1 MPPTPSNPNAPQR
14 PSANRTP
21 SRAAAID
28 PVRVLRQRWKTIVL
42 WAVVAIFVSGVFQV
56 AAQFVYPIYSGQ
68 VVLRLR
74 PQLGDAK
81 EIFGETTPQEETVAR
96 LAQTEAQQMIS
107 RDILVRAMTHRDI
120 LTTKWHEYFLDS
132 DGQFIIDEAVDD
144 LEDHISA
151 GHRRGTQF
159 FALYWAAHVASDVPT
174 VLNTIVETYLKEL
187 KSESE
192 RKFNSTE
199 EVFVRQQEELDKRI
213 SEMKST
219 VRRFITEQNIPSFDE
234 DPSQTQRG
242 VEELARR
249 IAETTMDLSLVKS
262 QRNQLNAKLEGR
274 LEASEDDVRRA
285 EGDPV
290 LLQLGRDINDM
301 TIALESKKQRFGPDH
316 PEIRATSNVLASGL
330 AQKEKVLAE
339 IVKRDLNAQ
348 FKTVSDRQG
357 GLEDLITKQTS
368 DHELESKR
376 VQELASR
383 VADLEAMKDQ
393 QLQLEEERNEIT
405 KTIGDLRLA
414 SVRKDSVPVEIS
426 QKSLTPRELA
436 FPNWKVVL
444 PGVWFAVVAMGVG
457 IIFLREFL
465 DQRVRFAAELAGLV
479 SGKLLGVIPD
489 LADDESKPA
498 RVEFVVRDAPQSA
511 MAESLRQISTNLSK
525 SIGEQDAKIVGVF
538 SAMPE
543 AGVTSIISNL
553 ASSAAVVG
561 KRVLIIDANFR
572 RPSVARSFALSEQS
586 SGFGDLLAGN
596 IEFAA
601 AIQSAGRGV
610 DVMAA
615 GTTRTLELLDTLRA
629 TEVFKQAREQ
639 YDLVFVDTAPVAI
652 AAESIVIANRV
663 DASVL
668 VVRAMSDQRGL
679 VSRLLGQ
686 LQAQRAQFVGAI
698 LNRPQQTAGGYYK
711 KNARI
716 MTEYGEKSATP
727 TPAAGAA

>member
-1 MPPTPSNPNAPQR
+1 MPPTTSNPSS
-14 PSANRTP
+14 PSRQPVSRAP
-21 SRAAAID
+21 SRAATID
-28 PVRVLRQRWKTIVL
+28 PVRVLRQHWKTIVM
-42 WAVVAIFVSGVFQV
+42 WAVAGIFVSGAFQLGAAVVF
-56 AAQFVYPIYSGQ
+56 PIYSGQ

-74 PQLGDAK
+74 SQLGDAK

-120 LTTKWHEYFLDS
+120 LTTKWHEYFLDD

-144 LEDHISA
+144 LEDDISA

-159 FALYWAAHVASDVPT
+159 FAIYWAAHVASDVPT
-174 VLNTIVETYLKEL
+174 VLNTIVDTYLKEL
-187 KSESE
+187 RSESE

-213 SEMKST
+213 SEMKSS
-219 VRRFITEQNIPSFDE
+219 VRRFITEQNIPSFEE
-234 DPSQTQRG
+234 DSSQTQRG

-301 TIALESKKQRFGPDH
+301 TVGLESKKHRFGPDH
-316 PEIRATSNVLASGL
+316 PEIRASMNLLASGL
-330 AQKEKVLAE
+330 AQKEKVLAD

-348 FKTVSDRQG
+348 FKTVSDRQS
-357 GLEDLITKQTS
+357 GLEDLLKQQTA
-368 DHELESKR
+368 DHAFESKR

-393 QLQLEEERNEIT
+393 QLQLESERNEIT

-414 SVRKDSVPVEIS
+414 SVRKDSIPVDIS

-436 FPNWKVVL
+436 FPNWKIVL
-444 PGVWFAVVAMGVG
+444 PGVWLAVIAMGIGV
-457 IIFLREFL
+457 IFLREFL
-465 DQRVRFAAELAGLV
+465 DQRVRFAADLAGLT
-479 SGKLLGVIPD
+479 SGKMLGVIPD
-489 LADDESKPA
+489 LADDESKPQK
-498 RVEFVVRDAPQSA
+498 VEFVVRDAPQSA
-511 MAESLRQISTNLSK
+511 MAESLRQISTNMSK
-525 SIGEQDAKIVGVF
+525 AIDGQDAKVVGVF
-538 SAMPE
+538 CAMPE
-543 AGVTSIISNL
+543 AGVTAIISNL

-572 RPSVARSFALSEQS
+572 KPAVARCFALSEQS
-586 SGFGDLLAGN
+586 QGFGDVLAGTVDFSN
-596 IEFAA
+596 
-601 AIQSAGRGV
+601 AIQTAGRGI
-610 DVMAA
+610 DVMVA
-615 GTTRTLELLDTLRA
+615 GNTRTLEMFDTLRA
-629 TEVFKQAREQ
+629 TEVFNSAREK
-639 YDLVFVDTAPVAI
+639 YDLVLVDTAPAAI

-663 DASVL
+663 DAAVL

-679 VSRLLGQ
+679 VTRLLAQ

-716 MTEYGEKSATP
+716 MTGYVVTSSTP
-727 TPAAGAA
+727 TPAQGAA